1 MKKKKTKLRYLPVNE
16 EVANQNLCT
25 KYTIVTHTIA
35 RGPFQAL
42 AYAQNNKL
50 NEENQHLCIK
60 HKSQLQQVHKFLH

>member
-1 MKKKKTKLRYLPVNE
+1 MKKKTTKLRYLPVNE

-25 KYTIVTHTIA
+25 KIYNVTQTIA

-42 AYAQNNKL
+42 SYAHNNKL

-60 HKSQLQQVHKFLH
+60 HKSSATTSS